1 MFDLLNTASLLWS
14 FSKIPRLGKTTL
26 YKWDKNSLPFSVLL
40 GAVSLVTVCSLTI
53 PRTHLEKDGSQA
65 ERNQHHQRAK
75 QRTSLSLS
83 FMGGKRPSGLRSLR
97 MSTVSLHSQP
107 KCSYLSSNAN
117 TDARIQGLSETH
129 TQCSHSTTSGIC
141 AQRPWVLGKEQRSP
155 LQTLLLKGPVSKWP
169 FPLAENSPKKK
180 TKALLEH

>member
-1 MFDLLNTASLLWS
+1 MVLRQNATNTN
-14 FSKIPRLGKTTL
+14 R
-26 YKWDKNSLPFSVLL
+26 
-40 GAVSLVTVCSLTI
+40 
-53 PRTHLEKDGSQA
+53 E
-65 ERNQHHQRAK
+65 QR
-75 QRTSLSLS
+75 QRTSPSPFPKT
-83 FMGGKRPSGLRSLR
+83 FMEGKRPPGLHSLR

-129 TQCSHSTTSGIC
+129 TQYSHSTTSRIC

-155 LQTLLLKGPVSKWP
+155 LQSLLLKGPVSKWP